1 MLNMSKT
8 LCKAIIR
15 MSFLETKYFKTR
27 SNGSLKAYNIK
38 KSKNSLKI

>member
-1 MLNMSKT
+1 MPNMSKT
-8 LCKAIIR
+8 LCKAII
-15 MSFLETKYFKTR
+15 R